1 MEISEYQAYANQFS
15 DYPKELGPFY
25 LIYDL
30 MSETGNLSDKLKEI
44 LGENNSQLTDKDRY
58 KIAISLGDIFKT
70 LCDFSKEIDISTDEI
85 LALNMKKL
93 LLIREHQKQEEEFR
107 KT

>member
-1 MEISEYQAYANQFS
+1 MEISEYQSYANQFS
-15 DYPKELGPFY
+15 EYPRELGPFY

-30 MSETGNLSDKLKEI
+30 TSEVGTLADKLKEI

-58 KIAISLGDIFKT
+58 KIAISIGDILKT
-70 LCDFSKEIDISTDEI
+70 LCDFSKEIDISIDEI
-85 LALNMKKL
+85 IALNMKKL
-93 LLIREHQKQEEEFR
+93 SLIKERQKQEEEFR